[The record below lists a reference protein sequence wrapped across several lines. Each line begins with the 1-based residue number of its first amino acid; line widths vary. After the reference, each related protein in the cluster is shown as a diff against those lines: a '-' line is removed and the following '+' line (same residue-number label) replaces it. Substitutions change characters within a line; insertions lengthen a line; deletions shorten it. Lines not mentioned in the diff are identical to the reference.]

1 MTQNSQMQHD
11 YTVLVRHRF
20 AAWWYHRLSPATV
33 DALRCLHF
41 LFEWAV
47 LPACWLL
54 KHRRL
59 MKRPEETRAF
69 TAAHVALGPKDATA
83 HNEAA
88 F

>member
-11 YTVLVRHRF
+11 YTVQVRHRF

-47 LPACWLL
+47 LSTCWLL
-54 KHRRL
+54 KHIRL
-59 MKRPEETRAF
+59 MKRPKETPAF
-69 TAAHVALGPKDATA
+69 TAAHVALGPKNATA